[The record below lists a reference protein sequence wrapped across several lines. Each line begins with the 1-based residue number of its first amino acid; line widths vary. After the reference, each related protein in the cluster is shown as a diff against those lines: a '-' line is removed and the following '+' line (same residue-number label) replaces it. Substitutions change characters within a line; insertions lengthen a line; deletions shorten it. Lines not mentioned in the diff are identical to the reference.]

1 MYFAEHHVS
10 VGSSITRVFA
20 NVSSISGINT
30 VGFGTDRFKFGTYSW
45 GSIGIS
51 RNNNSK
57 SFTFHNQ
64 NGLVG
69 IETSAQ
75 VIRTLPMKTLYT

>member
-1 MYFAEHHVS
+1 M
-10 VGSSITRVFA
+10 
-20 NVSSISGINT
+20 
-30 VGFGTDRFKFGTYSW
+30 GFGTDRFKFGDYSW
-45 GSIGIS
+45 GSVNVS

-64 NGLVG
+64 NGLLG

-75 VIRTLPMKTLYT
+75 VIRNLPVSTLYPMIPPTP